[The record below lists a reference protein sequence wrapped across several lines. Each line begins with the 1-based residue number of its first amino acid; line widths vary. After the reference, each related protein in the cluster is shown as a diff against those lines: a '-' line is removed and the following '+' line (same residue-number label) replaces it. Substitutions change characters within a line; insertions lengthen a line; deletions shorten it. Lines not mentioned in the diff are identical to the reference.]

1 MSDIPQGNS
10 ADEEQLEQESVEMV
24 NPYERVAHK
33 FDVTSK
39 EIIRGSVEKWFKM
52 IGIPLPEDGNYRIS
66 ECNVE
71 LTKTLVIRPDLVFR
85 IEYPDRDDIIV
96 HIEAERATQKHNVFR
111 VVEYNGH
118 LESNNAKRNKK
129 GDIISLPDVRSH
141 IVYILP
147 NSGKSDPGEFIRK
160 NEKGEII
167 KYLKYENI
175 YLYEKTLEEVIE
187 MEFWDLLA
195 YAPCFKEVKPETIP
209 RVQELISRHTKD
221 PEKLERLLFSLAFYF
236 KRLYHEDIRTVIPNY
251 NPMAAEDAILLENL
265 EDNARQEGREK
276 TLKQVAIDLL
286 KAKAPLDIIVTA
298 THFSVQ
304 SIENLKKY
312 LENKDENNSN
322 NSL

>member
-1 MSDIPQGNS
+1 MSDIPQDNS
-10 ADEEQLEQESVEMV
+10 VSIEEDLESPEVI
-24 NPYERVAHK
+24 NPYEQVAHK

-71 LTKTLVIRPDLVFR
+71 LTKTIVIRPDLVFR
-85 IEYPDRDDIIV
+85 IEYPNRDDIIV
-96 HIEAERATQKHNVFR
+96 HIEAERETQKHNIFR

-118 LESNNAKRNKK
+118 LESNNAKRNEK
-129 GDIISLPDVRSH
+129 GSIMSLPDVRSH

-147 NSGKSDPGEFIRK
+147 NSGKSDPGEFMRK

-175 YLYEKTLEEVIE
+175 YLYEKTLEEVIDI
-187 MEFWDLLA
+187 EFWDLLA
-195 YAPCFKEVKPETIP
+195 YAPCFKEVKPEMIP

-236 KRLYHEDIRTVIPNY
+236 KRLYDEDIRTVIPNY
-251 NPMAAEDAILLENL
+251 NPMAAEEAIKIGKYGEIMK
-265 EDNARQEGREK
+265 EKEREEIAINALMEGVPLNTIAK
-276 TLKQVAIDLL
+276 ITHLSIQVIQSLQ
-286 KAKAPLDIIVTA
+286 AKL
-298 THFSVQ
+298 
-304 SIENLKKY
+304 
-312 LENKDENNSN
+312 NSN
-322 NSL
+322 SENMAT